1 MSVAQQNIAQQ
12 ITYDDLYRR
21 WEEGNWKATEL
32 DFTEDKQGW
41 ESLSEIQRK
50 SAIWVYSMFFYG
62 EDAVTD
68 GLSPYIEAAPKEEQ
82 KYFLATQQVDEA
94 RHAVFFHRFFKEVI
108 GVEGDIA
115 TGLEATLPELGWGYR
130 NVFGRLERMVEELH
144 TDRSLPKFAQAI
156 TLYHMVIEAT
166 MAQPTQHFIEDFFVK
181 AGTMPGFSAG
191 MEKVSRDEQRH
202 IGFGV
207 KVLSELF
214 AESDECKAAAVEL
227 LREVLP
233 YVTGIFVPPGWDE
246 RYTTEYGFT
255 IAELYA
261 WGMRSVEQK
270 WRATGYPLEEH
281 PPGIYPF
288 DPEMAARGAR
298 RAADQAAPRRRPRR
312 AERQARGHPE
322 VEEILF
328 DLIARSAHTDAVDRP
343 VTIQWRFEDAEPWH
357 LRIDNGSTSAETGAR
372 REPGRHAED
381 DLGRLDRR
389 LGPRPGRPPG
399 DAAAQDQAAW
409 LAAPARADA
418 EDLPAAPAPG
428 RVAGAFSHR
437 EGDWRARGNRSER
450 VPRGLIQRSRCARR
464 LGGTR
469 SPSRP
474 SRPLPRSPAAG
485 SPPAQAAA
493 GKPRVAK
500 TAVSAEGAGAI
511 ATAIG
516 TCPGAASQG
525 PWRALSGGFRMT
537 HLHLCALRGLRHAG
551 DPVRPRRRL
560 PVSAG
565 PGPGPGGSR
574 HRASRAG

>member
-12 ITYDDLYRR
+12 ITYEDLYRR

-32 DFTEDKQGW
+32 DFTQDKQGW

-50 SAIWVYSMFFYG
+50 SAMWVYSMFFYG
-62 EDAVTD
+62 EDAVAD

-94 RHAVFFHRFFKEVI
+94 RHAVFFYRFFKEVI

-130 NVFGRLERMVEELH
+130 NVFGRLEQMVEELH

-214 AESDECKAAAVEL
+214 AESEECKAAADEL

-233 YVTGIFVPPGWDE
+233 YVTGIFVPPNWDE

-270 WRATGYPLEEH
+270 WRATGYPLDEH

-288 DPEMAARGAR
+288 DPEM
-298 RAADQAAPRRRPRR
+298 PHEER
-312 AERQARGHPE
+312 AERQ
-322 VEEILF
+322 IKL
-328 DLIARSAHTDAVDRP
+328 
-343 VTIQWRFEDAEPWH
+343 
-357 LRIDNGSTSAETGAR
+357 LRAGVLGA
-372 REPGRHAED
+372 P
-381 DLGRLDRR
+381 
-389 LGPRPGRPPG
+389 
-399 DAAAQDQAAW
+399 
-409 LAAPARADA
+409 
-418 EDLPAAPAPG
+418 
-428 RVAGAFSHR
+428 
-437 EGDWRARGNRSER
+437 N
-450 VPRGLIQRSRCARR
+450 
-464 LGGTR
+464 
-469 SPSRP
+469 
-474 SRPLPRSPAAG
+474 
-485 SPPAQAAA
+485 
-493 GKPRVAK
+493 GKPRG
-500 TAVSAEGAGAI
+500 EPRGRGDPLRHDRPLRPHRRGRPAGDD
-511 ATAIG
+511 
-516 TCPGAASQG
+516 PV
-525 PWRALSGGFRMT
+525 
-537 HLHLCALRGLRHAG
+537 ALRGRGAVARAH
-551 DPVRPRRRL
+551 RQRL
-560 PVSAG
+560 DQR
-565 PGPGPGGSR
+565 R
-574 HRASRAG
+574 HRGSPTRPDITLRTTWADWIDISVRGQDARRAMLRRKLKPRGSLRQLARMPKIFPPRPTPVE